1 MWLNGFSLNT
11 DGVALCKMLVLN
23 QTEQGLRHLLGC
35 AILLSLCCGAC
46 LRLGRSATFD
56 LCPKESEAS
65 PCLLFL
71 PFPSPRSKN
80 FHYKGLLSAT
90 YSSRLAPSFLFPH
103 LHRRVCTQTHTCEH
117 AHIHTYRWIYNMINY
132 YSRSK
137 DISKYKDH
145 WISIPEGSTWGT
157 STSPLC
163 RIPPT
168 HLMAMTWSHR

>member
-1 MWLNGFSLNT
+1 MWLNGFSLNI

-71 PFPSPRSKN
+71 LFPSPRSKN

-103 LHRRVCTQTHTCEH
+103 LHNVALKTNGKTCFCLRVEVAPTMLRP
-117 AHIHTYRWIYNMINY
+117 YLL
-132 YSRSK
+132 K
-137 DISKYKDH
+137 
-145 WISIPEGSTWGT
+145 GT
-157 STSPLC
+157 SPKSNLL
-163 RIPPT
+163 R
-168 HLMAMTWSHR
+168 L

>member
-1 MWLNGFSLNT
+1 MWLNGFSLNI

-90 YSSRLAPSFLFPH
+90 FCSLLVGLIPHPQPSSRLSPQPGPTLCFCPTAPLNPSCWP
-103 LHRRVCTQTHTCEH
+103 
-117 AHIHTYRWIYNMINY
+117 
-132 YSRSK
+132 SK
-137 DISKYKDH
+137 NAIPFKYQL
-145 WISIPEGSTWGT
+145 T
-157 STSPLC
+157 SDRT
-163 RIPPT
+163 
-168 HLMAMTWSHR
+168 